1 MARLSRTPLHTS
13 SRVREVVDAGVNDF
27 RERRQHPRV
36 PYYESVYARS
46 IQPPAFSRYL
56 LAEDLS
62 EGGMR
67 LLSPDMCALGVRLV
81 LDIEPDQVAEPIRV
95 VGRVVWVERAAYQA
109 YDRLGVELVD
119 VCELQRLRL
128 RALVAD
134 QGMADANLA
143 SWSATAAITAD
154 TPASLDGWLR
164 RRPNLTDR
172 TRPPGLSS
180 QLSAERPWR

>member
-1 MARLSRTPLHTS
+1 MARLSRTPVHTS

-36 PYYESVYARS
+36 PYYQSVYARS

-67 LLSPDMCALGVRLV
+67 LLSQEMCAIGLRLV
-81 LDIEPDQVAEPIRV
+81 LDIESEKVAEPIRV

-109 YDRLGVELVD
+109 YDRLGVELLEL
-119 VCELQRLRL
+119 CEPQRLRL

-143 SWSATAAITAD
+143 S
-154 TPASLDGWLR
+154 
-164 RRPNLTDR
+164 
-172 TRPPGLSS
+172 
-180 QLSAERPWR
+180 